1 MGYCEVWQ
9 PYREEVKERYPL
21 VMERLEQIE
30 TEETVRQP
38 YRAYFQRAAAFLR
51 ELKELEEEVTSGA
64 WEKKSLEEMSRKN
77 RSFYEEILP
86 EHYEKSYG
94 NPEYAA
100 GELGEQYGKL
110 LGVLYAD
117 LRSLIP
123 YARSEERRVGKE
135 CRL

>member
-77 RSFYEEILP
+77 RSLYEEILP
-86 EHYEKSYG
+86 EHYEKVMVILSMQRENWESSMENCLAYCM
-94 NPEYAA
+94 
-100 GELGEQYGKL
+100 QIS
-110 LGVLYAD
+110 VL
-117 LRSLIP
+117 
-123 YARSEERRVGKE
+123 
-135 CRL
+135 